1 MACPDKHDSPA
12 NAGNAKNPPC
22 QPQAIIQ
29 QFGSQVLVLDIA
41 DFTQIRPQDIKDKAV
56 ILVGTIQTLRVD
68 NTEGRKVY
76 AHHEDLEP
84 HFVNIPKTLEG
95 LEKIEEGAGQE
106 TIKFSFRNLLAL
118 HRPLVIVDEAHNA
131 TSKLSVEVMQRINP
145 ACIIEFTATPAANSN
160 ILHSTF

>member
-12 NAGNAKNPPC
+12 NAGNAKNPRHANRE
-22 QPQAIIQ
+22 AIIQ

-95 LEKIEEGAGQE
+95 LEKLKKARDRRQ
-106 TIKFSFRNLLAL
+106 
-118 HRPLVIVDEAHNA
+118 
-131 TSKLSVEVMQRINP
+131 
-145 ACIIEFTATPAANSN
+145 
-160 ILHSTF
+160 